1 MHLAY
6 DELLNREVAVKLL
19 RSQHAENAQFVER
32 FRREAKNAAA
42 LSHRNI
48 VSVFDAGES
57 PDGAPY
63 MAMEYVGGGTLAER
77 IEKEGPL
84 DSLEASGI
92 ALQVACALEAAHEKG
107 VIHRD
112 IKPHNIFLVEEAA
125 TSAGSGGIAPGSV
138 KVGDFGIARAAA
150 ETAMTETSLMLGT
163 VRYLSPEQA
172 TGEEVGPQSDL
183 YSLGVVLYEMI
194 TGEVPFNAENPIA
207 IAMKHISEEPRAP
220 RQVNPGVSEG
230 IQAIT
235 LRLLSKSPA
244 DRYAGAEDL
253 IDDLE
258 RVGRGLSPKALK
270 TEDKTEAIERISR
283 TEPMR
288 RPVVN
293 RGVAA
298 TKRRSRTLRRLGVV
312 AVLAFLVGGVA
323 LAGAGSDF
331 DTLYASINGQDT
343 EERVLG
349 MQGVGEA
356 SPIEAPIA
364 TVDVPDVVNKKEGE
378 AERLIEDAGLE
389 VDKQTRETSDR
400 DEGTVLSQTPGAEE
414 RLRRGSQ
421 VEIVVAK
428 APATAD
434 VPDLTGFSVQQAE
447 QILSERGLSLGQQ
460 NEAYSDVVALGL
472 ISGQSSPAGSEVR
485 RGSSVG
491 VTVSS
496 GPEPVAPEP
505 VAPEPVA
512 PEPVEPE
519 PAPES
524 ESDSEES
531 PGDNSEDNSGDQ
543 QAPSEPSAPA
553 PQEPSEDSVFGDDF
567 EPPMP
572 DMPMFDD

>member
-57 PDGAPY
+57 PDGASY

-258 RVGRGLSPKALK
+258 CVGRGLSPKALK

-288 RPVVN
+288 RPAVN
-293 RGVAA
+293 RGAA
-298 TKRRSRTLRRLGVV
+298 APKRRSRTLRRLGVV

-331 DTLYASINGQDT
+331 NTLYASINGQDT

-364 TVDVPDVVNKKEGE
+364 AVDVPDVVNKKEGE

-421 VEIVVAK
+421 VEIVVAE

-447 QILSERGLSLGQQ
+447 EVLSERGLSLGQSDQ
-460 NEAYSDVVALGL
+460 AYSDVVALGL
-472 ISGQSSPAGSEVR
+472 ISDQSSPAGSEVR

-505 VAPEPVA
+505 VAPEPA

-519 PAPES
+519 PDPEPES
-524 ESDSEES
+524 NSEEPS
-531 PGDNSEDNSGDQ
+531 GDNSGDQ
-543 QAPSEPSAPA
+543 QAPPEPSEPA
-553 PQEPSEDSVFGDDF
+553 PQEPSEDSVFEDDF